1 VAQPGSALEWGS
13 RGRWFES
20 SRPDF
25 SGVEAD
31 LYISAR
37 CQLQYSLIG
46 YEEAITVVNKSCINV
61 GILGWGTVGT
71 GVSKILVNQNALISK
86 NSGIQLC
93 LKKVVKRTLPA
104 SRHGIQLP
112 DDCLTTDPAEVVDNP
127 DIDIVVELVGGISD
141 AHSLITRSIQNGKH
155 VVTANKALLAEHGG
169 ELFQLAQ
176 KHQVSLNFEASTAGG
191 IPIIKTLQESF
202 TANQIQSIYGIVN
215 GTCNYMLTEMH
226 ERGVD
231 FSDVL
236 ADAQEKGYAEA
247 DPTLDIEG
255 IDAAQ
260 KLSLLIALA
269 YGVNLSIDQFHVE
282 GITDISQKEIQYAH
296 ELGYVI
302 KLIAIAKLTEDNRV
316 EARVHPTLLPERS
329 LLANV
334 NGAYNAV
341 CVIGSAVGPTL
352 FYGQGAGEMPT
363 ASAVVADIIDAA
375 KSIQWGISSPISHA
389 WLTDSKTEITVCSI
403 EDIETRYYLRFVVID
418 RPGVL
423 ASIGNILGNCH
434 ISISSVIQKEP
445 HDTDTVS
452 LMMLTHKA
460 REKNMNA
467 ALKQILKLDVVK
479 GDAKLI
485 RIEEEVA
492 F

>member
-1 VAQPGSALEWGS
+1 MAQPGSALEWGS

-25 SGVEAD
+25 TGVYAD
-31 LYISAR
+31 LYADAR
-37 CQLQYSLIG
+37 FSLFKNIT
-46 YEEAITVVNKSCINV
+46 EEAIAVVDKSSINI

-86 NSGIQLC
+86 NSGVKLS

-104 SRHGIQLP
+104 SRHGIKLP
-112 DDCLTTDPAEVVDNP
+112 DDFLTTDPADVVDNP
-127 DIDIVVELVGGISD
+127 EIDIVVELIGGIAD
-141 AHSLITRSIQNGKH
+141 AQSLIKRAIRNGKH
-155 VVTANKALLAEHGG
+155 VVTANKALLAEYGG

-176 KHQVSLNFEASTAGG
+176 KHQVSLKFEASTAGG

-226 ERGVD
+226 EGGVD
-231 FSDVL
+231 FADVL

-247 DPTLDIEG
+247 DPTLDVEG

-269 YGVNLSIDQFHVE
+269 YGVNIPVDQFHVE
-282 GITDISQKEIQYAH
+282 GITDISQQEIQYSR

-302 KLIAIAKLTEDNRV
+302 KLLAIAKLTDDNRV
-316 EARVHPTLLPERS
+316 EARVHPTLLPDRS

-341 CVIGSAVGPTL
+341 CVTGSAVGPTL

-375 KSIQWGISSPISHA
+375 KSIQLGISSHISHA
-389 WLTDSKTEITVCSI
+389 WLDNVQSEITVCPI
-403 EDIETRYYLRFVVID
+403 DDIETRYYLRFVVID
-418 RPGVL
+418 KPGVL
-423 ASIGNILGNCH
+423 ASICSILGNYD
-434 ISISSVIQKEP
+434 ISIASVVQKEP
-445 HDTDTVS
+445 HDTETVS
-452 LMMLTHKA
+452 LMLLTHHA
-460 REKNMNA
+460 REKNMKD
-467 ALKQILKLDVVK
+467 ALEKILKLEVVK
-479 GDAKLI
+479 GGAKLI

-492 F
+492 QT

>member
-1 VAQPGSALEWGS
+1 M
-13 RGRWFES
+13 
-20 SRPDF
+20 D
-25 SGVEAD
+25 
-31 LYISAR
+31 
-37 CQLQYSLIG
+37 
-46 YEEAITVVNKSCINV
+46 KSCINV

-71 GVSKILVNQNALISK
+71 GVSKILVNQNTLISK
-86 NSGIQLC
+86 NSGVQLR
-93 LKKVVKRTLPA
+93 LKKIVKRTLPA
-104 SRHGIQLP
+104 SRNGIELP
-112 DDCLTTDPAEVVDNP
+112 TDCLTDNPAEVVDNP
-127 DIDIVVELVGGISD
+127 DIDIVVELIGGVSE
-141 AHSLITRSIQNGKH
+141 AHSLITQAIQNGKH
-155 VVTANKALLAEHGG
+155 VVTANKALLADHGS

-202 TANQIQSIYGIVN
+202 TANQIQSLYGIVN
-215 GTCNYMLTEMH
+215 GTCNYILTEMH
-226 ERGVD
+226 EHSVD

-236 ADAQEKGYAEA
+236 NEAQEKGYAEA
-247 DPTLDIEG
+247 DPTLDVDG

-260 KLSLLIALA
+260 KLTLLIALA
-269 YGVNLSIDQFHVE
+269 YGVNLSIDEFHVE
-282 GITDISQKEIQYAH
+282 GIRDISQQEIQYSR

-302 KLIAIAKLTEDNRV
+302 KLIAIAKLTDDNKV

-334 NGAYNAV
+334 GGAYNAV

-352 FYGQGAGEMPT
+352 FFGQGAGEMPT

-375 KSIQWGISSPISHA
+375 KSIQSNVNSPISKA
-389 WLTDSKTEITVCSI
+389 WLENAENNITVCSI
-403 EDIETRYYLRFVVID
+403 DDIETRYYLRFVVID

-423 ASIGNILGNCH
+423 ASIGSILGNH
-434 ISISSVIQKEP
+434 NISIASVVQKEP
-445 HDTDTVS
+445 HGTDTVS

-460 REKNMNA
+460 REKNMKNA
-467 ALKQILKLDVVK
+467 LEQIYTLDVVK
-479 GDAKLI
+479 GGAKLI

>member
-1 VAQPGSALEWGS
+1 M
-13 RGRWFES
+13 RR
-20 SRPDF
+20 
-25 SGVEAD
+25 EA
-31 LYISAR
+31 
-37 CQLQYSLIG
+37 
-46 YEEAITVVNKSCINV
+46 VVVVDKSCINV

-71 GVSKILVNQNALISK
+71 GVSKILINQNTLISK
-86 NSGIQLC
+86 NSGIQLY

-104 SRHGIQLP
+104 SREGIELP
-112 DDCLTTDPAEVVDNP
+112 TDCLTTDPVEVVDNP
-127 DIDIVVELVGGISD
+127 EIDIVVELIGGVPE
-141 AHSLITRSIQNGKH
+141 AHSLITRAIQNGKH

-215 GTCNYMLTEMH
+215 GTCNYMLTEMN

-231 FSDVL
+231 FADVL

-260 KLSLLIALA
+260 KLTLLIALA
-269 YGVNLSIDQFHVE
+269 YGVNLSVDQFHVE

-302 KLIAIAKLTEDNRV
+302 KLLAIAKLTDDNRV

-334 NGAYNAV
+334 GGAFNAV

-375 KSIQWGISSPISHA
+375 KSIQGGVSSPISQA
-389 WLTDSKTEITVCSI
+389 WLANSQTEITVCSI
-403 EDIETRYYLRFVVID
+403 DDIETRYYLRFVVID

-423 ASIGNILGNCH
+423 ANIGSILGNH
-434 ISISSVIQKEP
+434 NISIASVIQKEP
-445 HDTDTVS
+445 HGTDTVS
-452 LMMLTHKA
+452 LMMLTHQA
-460 REKNMNA
+460 REKNMKT
-467 ALKQILKLDVVK
+467 ALEQIYTLEVVK

>member
-1 VAQPGSALEWGS
+1 M
-13 RGRWFES
+13 
-20 SRPDF
+20 D
-25 SGVEAD
+25 
-31 LYISAR
+31 
-37 CQLQYSLIG
+37 
-46 YEEAITVVNKSCINV
+46 KSCINV

-71 GVSKILVNQNALISK
+71 GVSKILVNQNNLISK
-86 NSGIQLC
+86 NNNIQLN

-104 SRHGIQLP
+104 TREGIDLP
-112 DDCLTTDPAEVVDNP
+112 SDCLSTDPNEVVDDP
-127 DIDIVVELVGGISD
+127 EIDIVVELIGGVTD
-141 AHSLITRSIQNGKH
+141 AYSLIKRSIQNGKH
-155 VVTANKALLAEHGG
+155 IVTANKALLAEHGSD
-169 ELFQLAQ
+169 LFQLAQ
-176 KHQVSLNFEASTAGG
+176 KNSVSLNFEASTAGG

-202 TANQIQSIYGIVN
+202 TANQIQSVCGIVN
-215 GTCNYMLTEMH
+215 GTCNYILTEMS
-226 ERGVD
+226 EANVEYT
-231 FSDVL
+231 DVL
-236 ADAQEKGYAEA
+236 SDAQEKGYAEA
-247 DPTLDIEG
+247 DPTMDVEG

-260 KLSLLIALA
+260 KLTLLIALA
-269 YGVNLSIDQFHVE
+269 YGVNVPVDQFHVE
-282 GITDISQKEIQYAH
+282 GITEISQTEIQYAK

-302 KLIAIAKLTEDNRV
+302 KLLAIAKLTDDNRV

-334 NGAYNAV
+334 GGPFNAV

-375 KSIQWGISSPISHA
+375 KSIQSGVSSPISQA
-389 WLTDSKTEITVCSI
+389 WLEKSHTEMRVCAI

-423 ASIGNILGNCH
+423 ASIGSILGNYN
-434 ISISSVIQKEP
+434 ISIASVIQKEP
-445 HDTDTVS
+445 HCTETVS

-460 REKNMNA
+460 KEKDMQA
-467 ALKQILKLDVVK
+467 ALEQIYTLEVVK
-479 GDAKLI
+479 GEAKLI